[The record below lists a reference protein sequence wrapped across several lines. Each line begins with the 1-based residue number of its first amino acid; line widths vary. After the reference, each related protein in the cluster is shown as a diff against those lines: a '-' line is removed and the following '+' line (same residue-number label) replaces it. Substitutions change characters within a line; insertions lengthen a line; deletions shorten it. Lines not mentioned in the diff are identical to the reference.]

1 MRLINSHTSSVLII
15 YTGGTIGMYQD
26 PRTGALSNFDFSQL
40 ASYVPELSRF
50 PFNIECYTFTPPID
64 SSNMTPHHWGAI
76 AEVIRDNYSNYDGF
90 VILHGT
96 DTMAYTASALSF
108 MLRHLDKPVVL
119 TGSQLPVGTIR
130 TDGKENLLTAL
141 EIAAAKDK
149 DGRAMVP
156 EVSIYFQNTLLRGN
170 RTTKINS
177 EGFNAFRS
185 YNCLPLAQAGTNIT
199 YNHDIILR
207 PDGST
212 PFSIDTRM
220 DTSLAL
226 LCLFPGINREVVHAA
241 CSVADIKALVL
252 MTYGA
257 GNAPQTDWLLQE
269 LRSTVARGVAVVN
282 VSQCAEGSVQMQRYA
297 TGLQLLEAGVING
310 HDCTLECAITKLM
323 HLLGLG
329 LKGKDLAR
337 ALNTPLCGE
346 MTV

>member
-1 MRLINSHTSSVLII
+1 MRLINTQTSSVLII

-26 PRTGALSNFDFSQL
+26 PRTGALMNFDFSQL

-64 SSNMTPHHWGAI
+64 SSNMTPDHWGAI
-76 AEVIRDNYSNYDGF
+76 AEVIRDNYTNYDGF

-108 MLRHLDKPVVL
+108 MLQNLAKPVVL
-119 TGSQLPVGTIR
+119 TGAQLPVGTIR

-141 EIAAAKDK
+141 EIAAAKDE

-185 YNCLPLAQAGTNIT
+185 YNCPPLAQAGTHIS

-207 PDGST
+207 PSEAAS
-212 PFSIDTRM
+212 FSIDTRM

-226 LCLFPGINREVVHAA
+226 LCLFPGIRQEVVHAA
-241 CSVADIKALVL
+241 CSIDGIRALVL

-257 GNAPQTDWLLQE
+257 GNAPQSDWLLQE
-269 LRSTVARGVAVVN
+269 LRTTVQRGVAVVN
-282 VSQCAEGSVQMQRYA
+282 VSQCAEGTVEMQRYA

-310 HDCTLECAITKLM
+310 HDCTLECTITKLM
-323 HLLGLG
+323 HLLGSG
-329 LKGKDLAR
+329 LESDGLAQ
-337 ALNTPLCGE
+337 AINIPLCGE
-346 MTV
+346 MSV

>member
-1 MRLINSHTSSVLII
+1 MRLINTPTSSVLII

-26 PRTGALSNFDFSQL
+26 PRSGALSNFDFSQL
-40 ASYVPELSRF
+40 ASYVPELTRF

-64 SSNMTPHHWGAI
+64 SSNMTPQLWGAI
-76 AEVIRDNYSNYDGF
+76 AEVILNNYSNYDGF

-108 MLRHLDKPVVL
+108 MLRNLAKPVVL

-141 EIAAAKDK
+141 EIAAAKDSE
-149 DGRAMVP
+149 GNALVP

-170 RTTKINS
+170 RATKINS

-185 YNCLPLAQAGTNIT
+185 YNCQPLAQAGTNIS
-199 YNHDIILR
+199 YNRDIILKA
-207 PDGST
+207 DTSA

-226 LCLFPGINREVVHAA
+226 LCLFPGISREVVHAA
-241 CSVADIKALVL
+241 CSIDGIKALVL

-257 GNAPQTDWLLQE
+257 GNAPQTDWLLNE
-269 LRSTVARGVAVVN
+269 LRTAVSRGVAVVN
-282 VSQCAEGSVQMQRYA
+282 ISQCAEGSVQMQRYA

-323 HLLGLG
+323 HLMGIGLQG
-329 LKGKDLAR
+329 ETLAH
-337 ALNTPLCGE
+337 AINTPICGE